1 MKLLVVLAL
10 ISVCSANLI
19 WPDPP
24 KSNLDVVKEA
34 FWDYVAK
41 ATQTAEDSLQQIR
54 QSDLGQDLNSKIS
67 QSTDTVNQYFA
78 SLQAQAA
85 PVTQDVI
92 SRITQEAE
100 QLKIRLD
107 KDLSA
112 VSDKL
117 QPQAEELVAQLHSR
131 VEELKREVS
140 PLAEAMNPEALK
152 AVLLQKSQELKGQ
165 LEKGLNQLQVQ
176 ATPYTQEMREKME
189 QSLEDFQ
196 KNMVPLTQTFE
207 IQLNQKAQ
215 EIQQRLLQSGEEL
228 RARLD
233 SGAQDLQTQLTAL
246 WESFTQKT
254 Q

>member
-1 MKLLVVLAL
+1 MKLLVLLAL
-10 ISVCSANLI
+10 VSVCSANLI

-54 QSDLGQDLNSKIS
+54 QSDLGQELNTRIS
-67 QSTDTVNQYFA
+67 QSTDTVNQYYA
-78 SLQAQAA
+78 SLHAQAA
-85 PVTQDVI
+85 PVAQDVI

-100 QLKIRLD
+100 QLKVRLD
-107 KDLSA
+107 KDLSTMGQ
-112 VSDKL
+112 KL
-117 QPQAEELVAQLHSR
+117 QPQAEELVAQLQTR

-140 PLAEAMNPEALK
+140 PLAEAMDPEALR

-165 LEKGLNQLQVQ
+165 LEKSLSQLQAQ
-176 ATPYTQEMREKME
+176 ATPYTEEMREKME
-189 QSLEDFQ
+189 LSLEDFQ
-196 KNMVPLTQTFE
+196 KNLVPLTQSFE

-228 RARLD
+228 RAKLD
-233 SGAQDLQTQLTAL
+233 SGAQDLQAQLTAL